1 MNFVNLAVEGETDVP
16 VAERL
21 IALVGLQRHA
31 VVTGPGAPNLD
42 PRIPEFNRSGE
53 HVNWLILRDL
63 DHDAPCPA
71 ELVPNLLGRQPL
83 ARRVA
88 LRVPVRAV
96 ESWLLAD
103 REGFAREFG
112 VALRQ
117 LPTDPD
123 SLEAPKRRLID
134 VCRRSRRAD
143 IRRGMTPREGSGR
156 SVGPEYV
163 TRIVAFARFAWEPE
177 RAAEASESLR
187 RSLAALRRRVDDGS
201 WG

>member
-1 MNFVNLAVEGETDVP
+1 MKFVNLAVEGDTDFP

-21 IALVGLQRHA
+21 IALVGLQPHA

-71 ELVPNLLGRQPL
+71 ELVPSLLGRQPM

-88 LRVPVRAV
+88 LRIPVRAV

-103 REGFAREFG
+103 REGFAREFC
-112 VALRQ
+112 VAPRQ
-117 LPTDPD
+117 LPTNPD
-123 SLEAPKRRLID
+123 SLDSPKRRLID

-163 TRIVAFARFAWEPE
+163 TRIVAFARFTWDPE